1 MAEICRQCNATV
13 TNAVGR
19 LADLTDKVTEAGVNI
34 LALCAWGEGDTGHIM
49 LVADDPEKACEAI
62 TPVVDKCDWDEVICI
77 KVANQPGAL
86 NEISRKL
93 ADAGINI
100 NFVYA
105 STIDAPEATIVMST
119 SDNAKAAGI
128 V

>member
-34 LALCAWGEGDTGHIM
+34 LALCAWGEGDAGHIM

-62 TPVVDKCDWDEVICI
+62 TPAVDKCDWDEVICV
-77 KVANQPGAL
+77 KVANRPGAL
-86 NEISRKL
+86 NEISRRL

-100 NFVYA
+100 NLVYA

-119 SDNAKAAGI
+119 SDNAKAAELI
-128 V
+128 